1 MNREQKRAEHA
12 LATWSGLADDARR
25 DPNVT
30 VDDFR
35 TLANGFGPQ
44 ILRSGLVA
52 AVAFVRRYRN
62 QEAANRLLR
71 HLAGADIPALTG
83 TAPNALLAKVSTL
96 NAADYMLATREA
108 LHVAL
113 WLRRAGQ
120 AGAEAEAEA

>member
-12 LATWSGLADDARR
+12 LRTWKALEGESKRE
-25 DPNVT
+25 